1 MATLDKSKTLTQ
13 CPVCLKIDEHKLGQY
28 KAREDENGYLFD
40 ATLPDTEVLLQ
51 ASKHFEKHALMK
63 CDGSITHSCVKDFVQ
78 LELLEPDSPL
88 SKLISKRIRAMKCPH
103 CGYLTELSRLP

>member
-1 MATLDKSKTLTQ
+1 MATFDTSKTLTQ

-40 ATLPDTEVLLQ
+40 ATLPDAEALSQ
-51 ASKHFEKHALMK
+51 ASKHFEKHALINCEGK
-63 CDGSITHSCVKDFVQ
+63 ITHTCVEDFAQ
-78 LELLEPDSPL
+78 LELLEPTSPL
-88 SKLISKRIRAMKCPH
+88 SQLISKRIRAMKCPH